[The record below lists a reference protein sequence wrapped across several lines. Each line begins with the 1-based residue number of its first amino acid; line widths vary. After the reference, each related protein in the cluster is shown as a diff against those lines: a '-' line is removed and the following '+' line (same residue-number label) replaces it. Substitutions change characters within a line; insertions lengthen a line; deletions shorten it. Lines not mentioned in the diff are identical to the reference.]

1 MRRGLALNASYSF
14 MEARQED
21 NEYEDVTL
29 YNFELNSNF
38 SGVEESKA
46 TLKLLK

>member
-1 MRRGLALNASYSF
+1 MHHTPLWRFVRKI
-14 MEARQED
+14 MK
-21 NEYEDVTL
+21 YEDVTL
-29 YNFELNSNF
+29 YNFELNPSF

>member
-1 MRRGLALNASYSF
+1 MK
-14 MEARQED
+14 
-21 NEYEDVTL
+21 YEDVTL

-46 TLKLLK
+46 TLILLK